1 MYCGWQAYREDL
13 VELPRNGWSLLG
25 LAQSLTAQG
34 SPEGSEMLSG
44 EFAAAWSNADVAI
57 DSSCLAFS
65 KY

>member
-1 MYCGWQAYREDL
+1 M